1 MNNSDLSFLT
11 DCSNEQLRLLAD
23 VLVFDPKDHK
33 KRYTERLSAR
43 ASYAVYYPHDMKKLL
58 PEIVDEYQRFGGN
71 TIANIIPVSYTH
83 LLPMLL
89 YTFRSPPHRVAMQSD
104 AVMARISFFILS
116 D

>member
-58 PEIVDEYQRFGGN
+58 PEIVDEYQRFRRKYDCQYN
-71 TIANIIPVSYTH
+71 TGAWSPVPRDTERCVQNSRYC
-83 LLPMLL
+83 
-89 YTFRSPPHRVAMQSD
+89 
-104 AVMARISFFILS
+104 
-116 D
+116 

>member
-43 ASYAVYYPHDMKKLL
+43 ASDAVY
-58 PEIVDEYQRFGGN
+58 IR
-71 TIANIIPVSYTH
+71 TT
-83 LLPMLL
+83 
-89 YTFRSPPHRVAMQSD
+89 
-104 AVMARISFFILS
+104 
-116 D
+116 